1 MLNYTRLH
9 TKAKKAVLGILLL
22 LGVSAQAGAEVP
34 QPDIFIGTMIVE
46 KGEVILNRCDA
57 ANNRYV
63 LRDDTLTKS
72 DAVARYTAQHTTT
85 SLPIYA
91 EVYGRYFETQGRSG
105 LDVLDI
111 DNLTPGRDC
120 HLLSA
125 IDLMFS
131 QAAQRAD
138 ISTLWL
144 GPTQFRAADIISLSM
159 DFDANGM
166 PVLDIA
172 LSPIAGERL
181 SVMTGQQIGRTLDMR
196 LDDQLIDQVVIVEAI
211 TQGKLRLSG
220 RFAVAD
226 IKRLMRD
233 MACKL
238 QLSKDIA
245 LGLSAKERKCPKG
258 NVGNSGKPT
267 AE

>member
-1 MLNYTRLH
+1 
-9 TKAKKAVLGILLL
+9 
-22 LGVSAQAGAEVP
+22 
-34 QPDIFIGTMIVE
+34 
-46 KGEVILNRCDA
+46 
-57 ANNRYV
+57 
-63 LRDDTLTKS
+63 
-72 DAVARYTAQHTTT
+72 
-85 SLPIYA
+85 
-91 EVYGRYFETQGRSG
+91 
-105 LDVLDI
+105 
-111 DNLTPGRDC
+111 
-120 HLLSA
+120 
-125 IDLMFS
+125 
-131 QAAQRAD
+131 
-138 ISTLWL
+138 
-144 GPTQFRAADIISLSM
+144 M